1 MLYLNNIYIFM
12 KIITALTLII
22 LSVYI
27 NNVYSQCSDAGVC
40 IIGERHYTDEKS
52 FNTSSLSLQ
61 YSLGFSGTP
70 EDITYHAL
78 KLGSDIVIT
87 KEFSLGI
94 VVPFY
99 AQTNK
104 TSNTSSN
111 GGIGDAFVMGNYSIP
126 TGKKQSLLL
135 QGGFKLNTSS
145 INKQEFTYSNA
156 QGTNDLILGGVYS
169 ISLFNFYGG
178 VQIPLTTYED
188 GDSKFK
194 RGADLMIKGGIKHN
208 IDKFALSFDVLGIKR
223 LSKSEISY
231 SDFFTSTSVT
241 TTIDNSDFLQIN
253 LIGRAAYNISTDLV
267 LDLNIAVPVIKRE
280 EDSDG
285 TKRVFSANLG
295 VRFNI

>member
-1 MLYLNNIYIFM
+1 MLYLNNIYTFM
-12 KIITALTLII
+12 KIITAITLII
-22 LSVYI
+22 LSIFI

-40 IIGERHYTDEKS
+40 IVGERHNTDEKS
-52 FNTSSLSLQ
+52 YNTSSLSLQ

-99 AQTNK
+99 AQVYK
-104 TSNTSSN
+104 TANTFSN
-111 GGIGDAFVMGNYSIP
+111 GGIGDAFVIGNYSIQ
-126 TGKKQSLLL
+126 TGKKQNLLL
-135 QGGFKLNTSS
+135 QGGFKINTSS
-145 INKQEFTYSNA
+145 INKYEFTYTNA

-169 ISLFNFYGG
+169 ISLFNFSGG
-178 VQIPLTTYED
+178 IQVPLTNYKDDDFE
-188 GDSKFK
+188 FK
-194 RGADLMIKGGIKHN
+194 RGADLMLKGGIKHN

-223 LSKSEISY
+223 LSKSEVTS
-231 SDFFTSTSVT
+231 SDFFTATSVT
-241 TTIDNSDFLQIN
+241 TTIDKSDFLQIN
-253 LIGRAAYNISTDLV
+253 LIGGAAYNISTDLV

-295 VRFNI
+295 VRFNL